1 MNIEKTTNYQIYD
14 KTLKALFDDVFK
26 RGILL
31 KAISNEAKEV
41 SDIDTVF
48 KNPSELR
55 IDYAKKIINKDG
67 NTYIFHIEFQSDIDD
82 KFVHRMLAYYQV
94 LTEKYEEEIEQIL
107 IYVGSPKIKP
117 IINNIE
123 HKNLSFKFNVLDFS
137 KIPYKNLINSNSP
150 SEVILAL
157 LCNFHGDN
165 PNDIVQ
171 KIDARLQELTSNKT
185 EHKKYLKYLL
195 NLINLRKFD
204 ESIVKKIKAMPITA
218 DIREGTVYEYIKHQ
232 FENEFLDKK
241 RKIVDNAKNN
251 TLKKVALNM
260 YQAGDS
266 IEFISSR
273 IGISI
278 EDLKKF
284 FKGK

>member
-1 MNIEKTTNYQIYD
+1 MNVEKITNYQIYD

-55 IDYAKKIINKDG
+55 IDYAKKIINKDE
-67 NTYIFHIEFQSDIDD
+67 NTYILHIEFQSDIDD
-82 KFVHRMLAYYQV
+82 KFAHRMLAYYQV

-107 IYVGSPKIKP
+107 IYVGSPKVKP
-117 IINNIE
+117 IINNIA
-123 HKNLSFKFNVLDFS
+123 HKNLFFKFNVLDFS
-137 KIPYKNLINSNSP
+137 KIPYETLINSNSP
-150 SEVILAL
+150 SEVILAI
-157 LCNFHGDN
+157 LCNLQGDN
-165 PNDIVQ
+165 PNDIIQ
-171 KIDARLQELTSNKT
+171 KIEVRLQELTPNKT

-204 ESIVKKIKAMPITA
+204 ESIVEKIKAMPITA
-218 DIREGTVYEYIKHQ
+218 DIREGTVYQYGK
-232 FENEFLDKK
+232 NE
-241 RKIVDNAKNN
+241 
-251 TLKKVALNM
+251 TLRNIASNMFKEGFALE
-260 YQAGDS
+260 
-266 IEFISSR
+266 IISR
-273 IGISI
+273 ATNIPL